1 MSEPHIDALEKPP
14 VSIWK
19 RLFLVSG
26 VFVVLLVA
34 LSIGQRYLHSS
45 HIRGHMAQLQA
56 DLDESDPSWRLEEIE
71 LARSGLP
78 DEQNSAL
85 VVRAAH
91 RLVRKGLPDYKVM
104 ERFDKLPPLPELL
117 DAEGADVLE
126 KQMAPL
132 AAALAEARKLA
143 DMPRGQYTI
152 THDVNPIATLL
163 PHAQEARNLARL
175 LHYDALNLAQKDRIG
190 ESLRSCQAALNTGRS
205 FGDEPFIISQLCRTA
220 CVGVAAGAAER
231 TLALGQAPAGDLARL
246 QALVELEEAHPTS
259 VVALRGER
267 AQLHILLNGLANG
280 SIPVEGILDSGKIDW
295 TDRLALWDIK
305 GMARREQPKIMEF
318 MTRAID
324 VARLPAHE
332 QAAAEMALG
341 EELRHLVRQSYLLR
355 MLTPAMDKCNAAFR
369 RKLAQMRCL
378 MTVLAVERYRLEKDA
393 WPVKLEELTPKLLK
407 KVPLDPF
414 DGKPLRYLRVA
425 DGVIVYSV
433 GADGKDD
440 GGNIDRTNPVMP
452 GTDIGF
458 QLWDVKHRRQPANKK

>member
-1 MSEPHIDALEKPP
+1 
-14 VSIWK
+14 
-19 RLFLVSG
+19 
-26 VFVVLLVA
+26 
-34 LSIGQRYLHSS
+34 
-45 HIRGHMAQLQA
+45 
-56 DLDESDPSWRLEEIE
+56 
-71 LARSGLP
+71 
-78 DEQNSAL
+78 
-85 VVRAAH
+85 
-91 RLVRKGLPDYKVM
+91 M

-126 KQMAPL
+126 KQMTPL

-152 THDVNPIATLL
+152 THAVNPIATLL

-175 LHYDALNLAQKDRIG
+175 LHYDALNLAQKDKIG
-190 ESLRSCQAALNTGRS
+190 EALRSCQAGLNTGRS
-205 FGDEPFIISQLCRTA
+205 FGEEPFIISQLCRTA
-220 CVGVAAGAAER
+220 CVGVAAGATER

-259 VVALRGER
+259 VVGLRGER

-280 SIPVEGILDSGKIDW
+280 SIPAEGILDHGKIDW

-318 MTRAID
+318 MTKAID

-332 QAAAEMALG
+332 QPAAEMALG

-355 MLTPAMDKCNAAFR
+355 MLTPATGKFTAAFR

-378 MTVLAVERYRLEKDA
+378 MTVLAVERYRLEKGA
-393 WPVKLEELTPKLLK
+393 WPAKLVDLTPKLLK

-414 DGKPLRYLRVA
+414 DGKPLRYVRVA
-425 DGVIVYSV
+425 DGVTVYSV
-433 GADGKDD
+433 GHDGKDD
-440 GGNIDRTNPVMP
+440 GGNIERTNPVMP

-458 QLWDVKHRRQPANKK
+458 QLWDVKHRRQPATPAPPLPKLP